1 MFALAFSL
9 GWTRFNSLADISP
22 LRTPTVNER
31 VGARAPSQS
40 PREVAEFIC
49 LRSPGGNIRPRIHT
63 RMAIVGVRSGSAIR
77 VESRRTIVVE
87 NDCLLIVAPLHLY
100 GVQAL
105 QGGDS
110 SVVTVLVE
118 MPELT
123 ETVVN
128 KLPALLSVPNLHEA
142 WVEFV
147 GADERTGPTIER
159 ALALRSLI
167 EGWIA
172 QSTPL
177 PLAHATGWA
186 VPLRPLRDYMRTHV
200 NEAVP
205 TTTLVEISGLT
216 ATHCIRAFGQQFGL
230 PPHAYHVQLRL
241 AAACEFLAQGAR
253 VANVAHDCGFSDQS
267 HLSRKFREAYGITP
281 AAWAAL
287 VSKTVLNTSGAGR
300 VDVQPAACQQLGR
313 QAVPA

>member
-1 MFALAFSL
+1 
-9 GWTRFNSLADISP
+9 
-22 LRTPTVNER
+22 VKEQ
-31 VGARAPSQS
+31 VGGHAPFPS

-49 LRSPGGNIRPRIHT
+49 LRSPGGNIRPRMHT
-63 RMAIVGVRSGSAIR
+63 RMAIVGIRSGSAIR

-87 NDCLLIVAPLHLY
+87 NDCLLIVPPLHLY
-100 GVQAL
+100 GSQAL
-105 QGGDS
+105 HGTDS

-123 ETVVN
+123 DAVVD

-142 WVEFV
+142 WIAFV
-147 GADERTGPTIER
+147 DADEQTGPRIER

-177 PLAHATGWA
+177 APAHASGWA
-186 VPLRPLRDYMRTHV
+186 VPLRPLRDYMRTHL
-200 NEAVP
+200 NEAIP

-216 ATHCIRAFGQQFGL
+216 ASHCIRAFGQQFGL
-230 PPHAYHVQLRL
+230 PPHAYHVQLRV

-253 VANVAHDCGFSDQS
+253 VATVAHDCGFADQS
-267 HLSRKFREAYGITP
+267 HLSRKFREAYSLAP

-287 VSKTVLNTSGAGR
+287 VTKTVINTSGAGR
-300 VDVQPAACQQLGR
+300 VDVQPRSCQQLGR
-313 QAVPA
+313 EAVPA

>member
-1 MFALAFSL
+1 MK
-9 GWTRFNSLADISP
+9 
-22 LRTPTVNER
+22 ER
-31 VGARAPSQS
+31 VRVHASSPA

-87 NDCLLIVAPLHLY
+87 NDCLLIVPPLHLY
-100 GVQAL
+100 GLQAL
-105 QGGDS
+105 QSSDF

-123 ETVVN
+123 DAVVN

-142 WVEFV
+142 WIAFV
-147 GADERTGPTIER
+147 DADEQTGPRTER

-177 PLAHATGWA
+177 PPAHAPGWA
-186 VPLRPLRDYMRTHV
+186 VPLRPLRDHMRTHV
-200 NEAVP
+200 NEAIP
-205 TTTLVEISGLT
+205 TTALVEISGLT
-216 ATHCIRAFGQQFGL
+216 ASHCIRAFGQEFGL

-253 VANVAHDCGFSDQS
+253 IANVAHDCGFADQS
-267 HLSRKFREAYGITP
+267 HLSRKFREAYGLAP
-281 AAWAAL
+281 ATWAAM
-287 VSKTVLNTSGAGR
+287 VNKTVINSSGAGR
-300 VDVQPAACQQLGR
+300 VDVAPRACQQLGQ
-313 QAVPA
+313 QAVTA